1 MTMLTTP
8 CAVCGTKAHI
18 VGTRKTN
25 ATARKLTWQ
34 CSGKACSHRRI
45 AMLTAVRINA
55 PHTMSV
61 DLAEAPAQPLGSG
74 TPSRASQRRKRRLLA
89 KNKGKMPGPAR

>member
-1 MTMLTTP
+1 
-8 CAVCGTKAHI
+8 
-18 VGTRKTN
+18 
-25 ATARKLTWQ
+25 
-34 CSGKACSHRRI
+34 
-45 AMLTAVRINA
+45 MLTAVRINA